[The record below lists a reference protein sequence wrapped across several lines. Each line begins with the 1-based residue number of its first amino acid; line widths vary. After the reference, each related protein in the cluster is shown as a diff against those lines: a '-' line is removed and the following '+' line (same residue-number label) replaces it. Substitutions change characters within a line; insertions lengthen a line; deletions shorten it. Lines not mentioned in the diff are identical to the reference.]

1 MALNPE
7 HRFVC
12 ALQGQILRL
21 SERREV
27 AIYLRNG
34 KLWVADF
41 IDGCG
46 EVIDAAKWFRFNCG
60 SRAAPHARRRMA
72 AESAIP
78 LYEQL
83 ESRIEELHRSGSPM
97 SMYEQ
102 LEKRIEE
109 LHHLPCAFPS
119 YEQLKERIEQLHCSG
134 NLDQCGSGTARIQTE
149 RK

>member
-1 MALNPE
+1 MALNPD
-7 HRFVC
+7 HLFVY

-27 AIYLRNG
+27 AIYLRND

-46 EVIDAAKWFRFNCG
+46 ELIDAVTWFRFNCG
-60 SRAAPHARRRMA
+60 SSASPHARRRMA
-72 AESAIP
+72 AESGIP
-78 LYEQL
+78 L
-83 ESRIEELHRSGSPM
+83 
-97 SMYEQ
+97 YEQ

-109 LHHLPCAFPS
+109 LHHSRSVFPL

>member
-21 SERREV
+21 SERREA

-46 EVIDAAKWFRFNCG
+46 ELIDAAKWFRFNCG
-60 SRAAPHARRRMA
+60 SRASPHARRRMA
-72 AESAIP
+72 IESAIP
-78 LYEQL
+78 L
-83 ESRIEELHRSGSPM
+83 
-97 SMYEQ
+97 YEQ

-109 LHHLPCAFPS
+109 LHRSGSPASL
-119 YEQLKERIEQLHCSG
+119 YELLEKRNEELDRLGSAAPLYERLKTRIEQLHRPD
-134 NLDQCGSGTARIQTE
+134 NPRKCGAGTAGIPTE

>member
-1 MALNPE
+1 MALNPD

-21 SERREV
+21 SERRQV
-27 AIYLRNG
+27 AIYLRND

-46 EVIDAAKWFRFNCG
+46 ELIDAVTWFRFNCG
-60 SRAAPHARRRMA
+60 SSASPHARRRMA
-72 AESAIP
+72 TESGIP
-78 LYEQL
+78 L
-83 ESRIEELHRSGSPM
+83 
-97 SMYEQ
+97 YEQ

-134 NLDQCGSGTARIQTE
+134 NLHQCASGTDTN
-149 RK
+149 

>member
-1 MALNPE
+1 MARNPD

-27 AIYLRNG
+27 AIYLRDD

-46 EVIDAAKWFRFNCG
+46 ELIDVATWFRFNCG
-60 SRAAPHARRRMA
+60 SSASPHARRRMA
-72 AESAIP
+72 AESGIP
-78 LYEQL
+78 L
-83 ESRIEELHRSGSPM
+83 
-97 SMYEQ
+97 YEQ

-109 LHHLPCAFPS
+109 LH
-119 YEQLKERIEQLHCSG
+119 CSG
-134 NLDQCGSGTARIQTE
+134 NLYQCGSGTARIQTE